1 MKKIICFILILL
13 ILTSCSNKK
22 LFDVVKIFDGDTIVI
37 NINNKNETVRLLGI
51 DTPESVHPNPK
62 KNTKYGKMASLYT
75 KKLLTGKKVSIELD
89 VQKRDKYKRL
99 LAYVYLNNKMVNE
112 TIIENGFAKPLT
124 IAPNVKY
131 TKKFTKLFQKA
142 RKNKKGLWSIG
153 YKFK

>member
-1 MKKIICFILILL
+1 MKKIICYLLILL
-13 ILTSCSNKK
+13 ILTSCSKTRLYN
-22 LFDVVKIFDGDTIVI
+22 VVEVFDGDTIVI

-62 KNTKYGKMASLYT
+62 KNTKYGKIASSFT
-75 KKLLTGKKVSIELD
+75 KKLLTNKKVSIELD
-89 VQKRDKYKRL
+89 VQKKDKYGRI

-142 RKNKKGLWSIG
+142 RKYKKGLWSIG